1 MTVNTKAFL
10 DEWHRI
16 VSSKDL
22 EALRDILAPEVTLG
36 PPPYWMRL
44 EGRDIVHYL
53 LGLIINTIDG
63 FTYHRQWAEESELAL
78 EFKGRVGEIELQG
91 VDLISLDDEGRVLN
105 LDVVLRPANAID
117 ALAEIIRPQM
127 MRFLN
132 DKASS

>member
-1 MTVNTKAFL
+1 MTANAKAFL

-16 VSSKDL
+16 VSNKDL
-22 EALRDILAPEVTLG
+22 ESLKGVLAPDVTLG

-53 LGLIINTIDG
+53 LGLIINTIEG
-63 FTYHRQWAEESELAL
+63 FTYHRQWSDQDELAL

-91 VDLISLDDEGRVLN
+91 VDLITLDGEGRVLN
-105 LDVVLRPANAID
+105 LDVVMRPANAID

-127 MRFLN
+127 MKFLN
-132 DKASS
+132 DKASV